1 VLTIDTVGR
10 ADLPEL
16 MPMLRAYCDFYRVE
30 VSDERLRALVSALID
45 NPAEGL
51 QLIARD
57 GTGAATAATSSTGA
71 ATAATSSTGAATA
84 ATSSTGAATAAT
96 SRKGTP
102 LGFAT
107 IYWTW
112 QTLYAARVGVLN
124 DLFVVPAS
132 RGIGAGRALIER
144 CRELCRERGAQ
155 KLVWETALD
164 NVTAQRLYDGIG
176 AEKSTWLTY
185 EMDA

>member
-1 VLTIDTVGR
+1 VLNISVVGQP
-10 ADLPEL
+10 DVPEL

-30 VSDERLRALVSALID
+30 PSDERLAALVSALID
-45 NPAEGL
+45 NPADGV

-57 GTGAATAATSSTGA
+57 GD
-71 ATAATSSTGAATA
+71 
-84 ATSSTGAATAAT
+84 
-96 SRKGTP
+96 GTP

-132 RGIGAGRALIER
+132 RGTGAGRTLIER
-144 CRELCRERGAQ
+144 CLELCRERGAE
-155 KLVWETALD
+155 KLVWETAPD
-164 NVTAQRLYDGIG
+164 NAVAQRLYDGIG

-185 EMDA
+185 ELDA

>member
-1 VLTIDTVGR
+1 MLTIDIVGA
-10 ADLPEL
+10 ADVPEL
-16 MPMLRAYCDFYRVE
+16 MPMLRAYCDFYHVNPT
-30 VSDERLRALVSALID
+30 DERLRALASALIAD
-45 NPAEGL
+45 PSEGL

-57 GTGAATAATSSTGA
+57 SPAGKDGAPHV
-71 ATAATSSTGAATA
+71 
-84 ATSSTGAATAAT
+84 
-96 SRKGTP
+96 RGTP

-124 DLFVVPAS
+124 DLFVTPAS
-132 RGIGAGRALIER
+132 RGSGAGRALIER
-144 CRELCRERGAQ
+144 CRELCRERGAE

-164 NVTAQRLYDGIG
+164 NTTAQRLYDGIG

-185 EMDA
+185 ELDA

>member
-1 VLTIDTVGR
+1 MLTIDTVVG

-16 MPMLRAYCDFYRVE
+16 MPMLRAYCDFYHVDP
-30 VSDERLRALVSALID
+30 SDERLRALVTALID
-45 NPAEGL
+45 NPSEGL

-57 GTGAATAATSSTGA
+57 SD
-71 ATAATSSTGAATA
+71 
-84 ATSSTGAATAAT
+84 
-96 SRKGTP
+96 GTP

-132 RGIGAGRALIER
+132 RGSGTGRALIER
-144 CRELCRERGAQ
+144 GRKLCADRGAA
-155 KLVWETALD
+155 KLVWETAPD
-164 NVTAQRLYDGIG
+164 NATAQRLYDGIG

-185 EMDA
+185 ELDAR

>member
-1 VLTIDTVGR
+1 MLTIDTVGT

-16 MPMLRAYCDFYRVE
+16 MPMLRAYCDFYRVDP
-30 VSDERLRALVSALID
+30 SDDRLLALATALID

-57 GTGAATAATSSTGA
+57 D
-71 ATAATSSTGAATA
+71 
-84 ATSSTGAATAAT
+84 
-96 SRKGTP
+96 GTP

-107 IYWTW
+107 IFWTW
-112 QTLYAARVGVLN
+112 QTLHAARVGVLN
-124 DLFVVPAS
+124 DLFVVPAT
-132 RGIGAGRALIER
+132 RGSGTGRALIER
-144 CRELCRERGAQ
+144 CRELCRARGAE

-164 NVTAQRLYDGIG
+164 NATAQRLYDGIG

-185 EMDA
+185 ELDA